1 MSNTGTELHG
11 HERDYGMGAII
22 QTLGRIKQALVGN
35 NNIEGTTEETIPRNV
50 VEYLIEFYDRNHT
63 DITAFAA
70 QNHADLVAFAAQN
83 HTDLVA
89 IANKLD
95 TIHTDLNNIS
105 TDLDTIK
112 TNQTTIMSKL
122 DSIVTNTANP

>member
-1 MSNTGTELHG
+1 MSNTGTEIHG

-22 QTLGRIKQALVGN
+22 QALGRIKQALVGN

-50 VEYLIEFYDRNHT
+50 VEYLIKFYDRNHV
-63 DITAFAA
+63 DIT
-70 QNHADLVAFAAQN
+70 AFAAQN

-95 TIHTDLNNIS
+95 NIITDL
-105 TDLDTIK
+105 TTIK
-112 TNQTTIMSKL
+112 NNQTTIISKL
-122 DSIVTNTANP
+122 DSIVTNTTNP

>member
-1 MSNTGTELHG
+1 MSNTGTEIHG
-11 HERDYGMGAII
+11 HERDYGMGAVI
-22 QTLGRIKQALVGN
+22 QALGRIKQALVGN

-70 QNHADLVAFAAQN
+70 QNH
-83 HTDLVA
+83 TDLVA

-95 TIHTDLNNIS
+95 TIHTDL
-105 TDLDTIK
+105 DTIK
-112 TNQTTIMSKL
+112 SNQTTIMSKL
-122 DSIVTNTANP
+122 DSIITNTSNP

>member
-11 HERDYGMGAII
+11 NERDYGMGAII
-22 QTLGRIKQALVGN
+22 QALGRIKQALVGN
-35 NNIEGTTEETIPRNV
+35 NNIEGTTEETIPKNV
-50 VEYLIEFYDRNHT
+50 VEYLLEFYDRNHT
-63 DITAFAA
+63 DIT
-70 QNHADLVAFAAQN
+70 AFAAQN

-95 TIHTDLNNIS
+95 TIHTDLNTIR

-122 DSIVTNTANP
+122 DSIITNTANP

>member
-1 MSNTGTELHG
+1 MSNTGTEIHG

-22 QTLGRIKQALVGN
+22 QALGRIKQALVGN
-35 NNIEGTTEETIPRNV
+35 NNIEGTTEESIPRNV
-50 VEYLIEFYDRNHT
+50 VEYLIEFYGRNHD
-63 DITAFAA
+63 DITTFAT
-70 QNHADLVAFAAQN
+70 QN

-95 TIHTDLNNIS
+95 TLHTDLNTLHTDLSNVR

-112 TNQTTIMSKL
+112 SNQTTIMSKL
-122 DSIVTNTANP
+122 DSIITNTTNP